1 MAQTG
6 DVAARLAEGQRAVD
20 TFAELVLACELLGY
34 RHPNLTAHLG
44 QVHDWYAAEDG
55 LDLRALDADGAALT
69 GVAESA
75 ERALRLQDDQL
86 TALAQAWQGA
96 GAQAAR
102 EFLLR
107 HGGAAQEAVVAV
119 RRAVGT
125 LAELHDQLWR
135 AVDGKVTITERI
147 EARCAAQRDAWL
159 AAARIVRTGSGRHD
173 AASELIDTQVKP
185 FVDNDIGVDWV
196 SAMRSASTSVSDAYA
211 SAITELTDGPIPVF
225 EIPGDLGPSWLPRM
239 GPTVPIDSPVRT
251 GSTVPAG
258 FVPSDRTDPVP
269 WVAPASPMSMSPL
282 QPQIASAAPSSAM
295 PAAEPAASVTGPA
308 AADPAAAWGAPL
320 GGGLPGSGLSG
331 IGSGLSGIGGQLAD
345 LFGGLLGSTVNAGS
359 GLAADTAVPGEL
371 GEPEVSDPVGDEDT
385 SDKPDEEK
393 SNGAGDEDRAED
405 VAPEEDSDADG
416 ASGDEAP
423 TEDAIAVP
431 APEPAETPVGT
442 VEQPGA
448 PQPALPPVVPPAAP
462 AAPAEPM
469 AAPAKTPCEIAA
481 DELPQV
487 GG

>member
-1 MAQTG
+1 MAQIG

-20 TFAELVLACELLGY
+20 TFAELVLACGQLGY
-34 RHPNLTAHLG
+34 RHPDLTAHLG

-55 LDLRALDADGAALT
+55 LDLRALDADGAALA
-69 GVAESA
+69 GVAGSA

-96 GAQAAR
+96 GAQTAH

-119 RRAVGT
+119 RRAVGA
-125 LAELHDQLWR
+125 LAELRDQLWR
-135 AVDGKVTITERI
+135 AIDGKVTITERI
-147 EARCAAQRDAWL
+147 EARCAAHRDAWL
-159 AAARIVRTGSGRHD
+159 AAARIVRTGPGRHD
-173 AASELIDTQVKP
+173 VASELIDTQVKP

-211 SAITELTDGPIPVF
+211 AAITELTDGSIPVF

-239 GPTVPIDSPVRT
+239 GPAVPIDSPVRS

-269 WVAPASPMSMSPL
+269 WVAPASPMSMPPAE
-282 QPQIASAAPSSAM
+282 PQITSAATY
-295 PAAEPAASVTGPA
+295 PATLSAEPAASVTGPA
-308 AADPAAAWGAPL
+308 ASDPAAAWGASPL
-320 GGGLPGSGLSG
+320 GGGLPGAGLSG
-331 IGSGLSGIGGQLAD
+331 IGSGLSGIGQQLAD
-345 LFGGLLGSTVNAGS
+345 LFGGLLGSTAGGS
-359 GLAADTAVPGEL
+359 GFAADTATPEEL
-371 GEPEVSDPVGDEDT
+371 DEPEVSDPVGDEDT
-385 SDKPDEEK
+385 SDKPDEEE
-393 SNGAGDEDRAED
+393 SNGSGADDKAED
-405 VAPEEDSDADG
+405 VAPEDDSDADG
-416 ASGDEAP
+416 ASGDEVP
-423 TEDAIAVP
+423 TEDEVAVP
-431 APEPAETPVGT
+431 APEPAETPVETG
-442 VEQPGA
+442 ELPGA
-448 PQPALPPVVPPAAP
+448 PQPAPPTVVPPAAP